1 MRAIFKLKF
10 KTSRPSS
17 CDGHRAE
24 ERAFGEGDGGRRGGL
39 DDLIRFREAGRYSG
53 RARRDDERGALISVT
68 EREELAA
75 VIAPLTALIS
85 I

>member
-1 MRAIFKLKF
+1 M
-10 KTSRPSS
+10 T
-17 CDGHRAE
+17 GT
-24 ERAFGEGDGGRRGGL
+24 GRRRGRSVRAGGGL
-39 DDLIRFREAGRYSG
+39 DDLIRFCEAGRYSG

>member
-1 MRAIFKLKF
+1 M
-10 KTSRPSS
+10 T
-17 CDGHRAE
+17 GT
-24 ERAFGEGDGGRRGGL
+24 GRRRGRSGGERGP
-39 DDLIRFREAGRYSG
+39 DDLIRFCEAGRYSG

>member
-1 MRAIFKLKF
+1 M
-10 KTSRPSS
+10 T
-17 CDGHRAE
+17 GT
-24 ERAFGEGDGGRRGGL
+24 GRRRGRSVRARGAVGCL
-39 DDLIRFREAGRYSG
+39 DDLIRFCEAGRYSG

>member
-1 MRAIFKLKF
+1 MWRAQ
-10 KTSRPSS
+10 
-17 CDGHRAE
+17 GG
-24 ERAFGEGDGGRRGGL
+24 GEGVRRG
-39 DDLIRFREAGRYSG
+39 REGGDGVLMTWSGFARRAGTQA

>member
-1 MRAIFKLKF
+1 MRA
-10 KTSRPSS
+10 
-17 CDGHRAE
+17 G
-24 ERAFGEGDGGRRGGL
+24 GGL
-39 DDLIRFREAGRYSG
+39 DDLIRFCEAGRYSG

>member
-1 MRAIFKLKF
+1 M
-10 KTSRPSS
+10 T
-17 CDGHRAE
+17 GT
-24 ERAFGEGDGGRRGGL
+24 GRRRGRSEGAEVGGWGL
-39 DDLIRFREAGRYSG
+39 DDLIRFCEAGRYSG
-53 RARRDDERGALISVT
+53 RPRRDDERGALISVT

>member
-1 MRAIFKLKF
+1 MTGTGRRRGR
-10 KTSRPSS
+10 S
-17 CDGHRAE
+17 
-24 ERAFGEGDGGRRGGL
+24 EGGGRGL
-39 DDLIRFREAGRYSG
+39 DDLIRFCEAGRYSG
-53 RARRDDERGALISVT
+53 RARSDDERGALISVT

>member
-1 MRAIFKLKF
+1 MTGTGRRRGR
-10 KTSRPSS
+10 S
-17 CDGHRAE
+17 G
-24 ERAFGEGDGGRRGGL
+24 GGGRWGL
-39 DDLIRFREAGRYSG
+39 DDLIRFCEAGRYSG